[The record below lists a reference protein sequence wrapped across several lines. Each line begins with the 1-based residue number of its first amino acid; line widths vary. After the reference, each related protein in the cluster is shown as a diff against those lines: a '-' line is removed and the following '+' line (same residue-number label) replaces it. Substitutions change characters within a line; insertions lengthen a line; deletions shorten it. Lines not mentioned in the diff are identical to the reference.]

1 MALRTKFRIPPTSI
15 LAYFHETTTQGGR
28 VELNNA
34 VFATDGEWFEYFTL
48 ISKPA
53 IDEIGLANADGVN
66 HVTIESIESDSDTRN
81 VLLSVEESSPF
92 IVTTL
97 TSNGAVPHRIFLED
111 GYVTVVASVQDWTHL
126 KDVADRIEERYSTFE
141 LSGTT
146 EVEGIGYPLGSEQL
160 HFTFHGKLTKTQI
173 RTLRVAYQMGFFE
186 VPREATA
193 QEVAENLGV
202 SQSAL
207 SEKLRRIHQNACEF
221 LFGARTLKRQPTEH

>member
-15 LAYFHETTTQGGR
+15 LAYFHESTPPGGR
-28 VELNNA
+28 AELTNA
-34 VFATDGEWFEYFTL
+34 VFAGDEEWFEYFTL
-48 ISKPA
+48 ISKPT
-53 IDEIGLANADGVN
+53 IDEAELAAADGVRR
-66 HVTIESIESDSDTRN
+66 VSIENIDSNPDTRN
-81 VLLSVEESSPF
+81 VLLLVEESSPF

-97 TSNGAVPHRIFLED
+97 TSNGAVPHRIYLED
-111 GYVTVVASVQDWTHL
+111 DCVTVVASVQDWTHL
-126 KDVADRIEERYSTFE
+126 KDVADHIEERYASFE

-173 RTLRVAYQMGFFE
+173 RTLRVAYRMGFFE

-193 QEVAENLGV
+193 QEVADELGV
-202 SQSAL
+202 SQSGL

-221 LFGARTLKRQPTEH
+221 LFGARTLDPQPTEH